1 MGLTGGVLLALRV
14 VVCRYEDIGAVP
26 APGPNDVK
34 VKMLAAPI
42 NPADFNMVR
51 LLRCARGAR
60 LQCGKWQRLTCACVA

>member
-1 MGLTGGVLLALRV
+1 MRMVG
-14 VVCRYEDIGAVP
+14 CRYEDIGAVP

-51 LLRCARGAR
+51 SLC
-60 LQCGKWQRLTCACVA
+60 CACGERCSVESGSC